1 MAHSSRLPRLLGRLS
16 FEAGDELDIGLHL
29 YIKLGCLGLHGF
41 ITGDHHSHGPEK
53 SFVALA
59 MTIDSA
65 GDDERV
71 RISSQ
76 TAFRHLV
83 Q

>member
-1 MAHSSRLPRLLGRLS
+1 
-16 FEAGDELDIGLHL
+16 
-29 YIKLGCLGLHGF
+29 
-41 ITGDHHSHGPEK
+41 
-53 SFVALA
+53 